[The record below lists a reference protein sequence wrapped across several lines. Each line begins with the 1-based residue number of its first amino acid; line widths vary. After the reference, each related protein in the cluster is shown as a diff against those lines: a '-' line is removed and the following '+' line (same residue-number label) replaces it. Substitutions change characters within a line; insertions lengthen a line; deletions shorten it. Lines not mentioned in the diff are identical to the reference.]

1 MIRTFVTSKNAD
13 LEATKADLLATNARL
28 DAQDVLI
35 ALKAPI
41 SNPTILTTAVLPADT
56 TIGTV
61 SAADILTLVNVTS
74 DIQAQ
79 LDAKAPL
86 ASPTLTGVPAAPTA
100 ATATNTTQLAT
111 TAFVQQELT
120 SGAGA
125 LAENAMLLQFAAA
138 HG

>member
-1 MIRTFVTSKNAD
+1 MIRTFVTSKRAD
-13 LEATKADLLATNARL
+13 LEATKADLSTVS
-28 DAQDVLI
+28 AQVSALETAI
-35 ALKAPI
+35 ALKAPFLDPVVLN
-41 SNPTILTTAVLPADT
+41 SATLPAAT

-86 ASPTLTGVPAAPTA
+86 ASPALTGSPTAPTA
-100 ATATNTTQLAT
+100 STGTDTTQLAT
-111 TAFVQQELT
+111 TAFVQQEATASSSSLT
-120 SGAGA
+120 RT
-125 LAENAMLLQFAAA
+125 AMLMQFAAA

>member
-1 MIRTFVTSKNAD
+1 MIRTFVTSRRAD
-13 LEATKADLLATNARL
+13 LEATKADLITTNARL

-41 SNPTILTTAVLPADT
+41 SDPTILTSAVLPANT

-61 SAADILTLVNVTS
+61 SAADILTLVNVTG

-86 ASPTLTGVPAAPTA
+86 ASPTLIGVPAAPTA
-100 ATATNTTQLAT
+100 ATGTDTTQLAT
-111 TAFVQQELT
+111 TAFVQQEATASTSALT
-120 SGAGA
+120 RT
-125 LAENAMLLQFAAA
+125 AMLMQFAAA

>member
-1 MIRTFVTSKNAD
+1 MIRTFVTSKNID
-13 LEATKADLLATNARL
+13 LEATKADLLTTNARL

-35 ALKAPI
+35 ALKAPT
-41 SNPTILTTAVLPADT
+41 SDPVILTSATLPAAT

-86 ASPTLTGVPAAPTA
+86 ASPALTGVPTAPLA
-100 ATATNTTQLAT
+100 ATGTNTTQLAT
-111 TAFVQQELT
+111 TSFVQQEATSSTAALT
-120 SGAGA
+120 RT
-125 LAENAMLLQFAAA
+125 AMLMQFAAA

>member
-1 MIRTFVTSKNAD
+1 MIRTFVTSRRAD
-13 LEATKADLLATNARL
+13 LEATKADLITTNARL

-35 ALKAPI
+35 ALKAPYLDPVVLN
-41 SNPTILTTAVLPADT
+41 SATLPAAT

-86 ASPTLTGVPAAPTA
+86 ASPALTGVPTAPLA
-100 ATATNTTQLAT
+100 ATGTDTTQLAT
-111 TAFVQQELT
+111 TSFVQQEATSSTAALT
-120 SGAGA
+120 RT
-125 LAENAMLLQFAAA
+125 AMLMQFAAA